1 MDALLSDI
9 CIGTSAAPTY
19 FPAHYFETKD
29 PSGKVREFN
38 LIDGGVAA
46 NNPVCPSF
54 IFSSLTCITRNILM
68 NPIINFLLNF
78 QTLVAVSEV
87 SKEITRKNPDF
98 FPTAPMD
105 YGRFLVLSL
114 GTGTAKSEEKYD
126 ADEAAKWGI
135 LGWLTSDNSTPL
147 VDVFTEASGDMV
159 DLHVSTVFQALHSEE
174 NYLRIQVYITLM
186 WLFKISNYILPRSN

>member
-1 MDALLSDI
+1 
-9 CIGTSAAPTY
+9 
-19 FPAHYFETKD
+19 
-29 PSGKVREFN
+29 
-38 LIDGGVAA
+38 
-46 NNPVCPSF
+46 
-54 IFSSLTCITRNILM
+54 M
-68 NPIINFLLNF
+68 NPTINILLNF
-78 QTLVAVSEV
+78 QTLVAMSEV

>member
-1 MDALLSDI
+1 M
-9 CIGTSAAPTY
+9 
-19 FPAHYFETKD
+19 
-29 PSGKVREFN
+29 
-38 LIDGGVAA
+38 
-46 NNPVCPSF
+46 
-54 IFSSLTCITRNILM
+54 
-68 NPIINFLLNF
+68 
-78 QTLVAVSEV
+78 SEV

-126 ADEAAKWGI
+126 ADEAAKWGV

-159 DLHVSTVFQALHSEE
+159 DLHISTVFQALHSEE
-174 NYLRIQVYITLM
+174 NYLRIQVYLTLM
-186 WLFKISNYILPRSN
+186 WLFKIPNYILPRNN